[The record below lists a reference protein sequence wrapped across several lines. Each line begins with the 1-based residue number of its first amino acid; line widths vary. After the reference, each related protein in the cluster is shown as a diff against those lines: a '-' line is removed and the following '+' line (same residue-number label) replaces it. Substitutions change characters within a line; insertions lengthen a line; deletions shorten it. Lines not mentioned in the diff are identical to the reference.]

1 MLPDKVHIVSAINR
15 AIVAVVFLTY
25 DAKVMA
31 QNVDPYFSRVEG
43 SETKLFLRKDRAFSA
58 LSDYI

>member
-1 MLPDKVHIVSAINR
+1 MKIQYLDKGTLFSAETFKI
-15 AIVAVVFLTY
+15 TY